1 MNIKFKKIIYS
12 TLIIIGALV
21 FGFFLIFYSILN
33 LSLPKTEGSI
43 SLQSIDANI
52 EITYDKMGL
61 PQIWAETESDGYFAL
76 GYVHASDR
84 LFQMEL
90 IRRVAHGRISELLGE
105 VALNHDKRQRLVG
118 HAKMAA
124 ATVGNLNENDRN
136 RLDVYAQGINQYYK
150 TCSALPIEFYLMQ
163 LDFEPWTVTDLIT
176 ILSFQSWFS
185 DALMNRDLFFVK
197 VAEKL
202 GVEKAKLLVKDY
214 PDWAPTTIEYSHFS
228 KKNKSINYKT
238 SENLFEAITDYKYSG
253 TSKSLKESFYEQLFS
268 NDQTPFTKSVSSNGW
283 AVAPSRS
290 ESGKAILASDPHL
303 EITRLPEFWYY
314 VGLHIK
320 ETKTNILGLTTPGL
334 PFVVMGH
341 NSQAAFAFTAGG
353 VDITEYYLEKI
364 NPEDSNQYLTENGW
378 KNFIIETDTIKIA
391 GEKSEII
398 FDIKKTRHG
407 PVISELD
414 SLNEIYSMRWAGFDI
429 DLERAVQAGFE
440 LHRVDNFEKFR
451 ETVTALGALDA
462 NWIYADNNGNIGYQ
476 LGTPVPIR
484 QKENSNLPLTGWS
497 IKNEWLGFYPIDMTP
512 HVLNPK
518 QGWVGNC
525 NNLSQRSNLSY
536 KIDGN
541 YFPDRILRL
550 NELFNSQDKYNVSH
564 TQKMQMDMTDSFL
577 LRWRDVIASV
587 FDIIGDVKHADRL
600 REWDGRT
607 TLDSRETLFI
617 ELFLLQLKK
626 MIFEDELG
634 KLYKQ
639 VRFIW
644 MDQVINSNDLSW
656 YDNIKTDDK
665 IETKDDIMTLALW
678 ETLELLDPDKQTAND
693 PEYYKH
699 ITWGNW
705 HSLTIQH
712 PMATIPILNQLLKL
726 KFGPWKWAGTAGTMN
741 ASFFT
746 QTDNSHFKSFVGP
759 SWRFVID
766 FSKIDKATMVLPA
779 GNSGNPYSEHFFDFN
794 EMWQKGERW
803 QVPISYDE
811 VKKKTVSSLILK
823 AKK

>member
-1 MNIKFKKIIYS
+1 MNINFKKIIYS
-12 TLIIIGALV
+12 SLIIIGALV
-21 FGFFLIFYSILN
+21 CGFFLIFYSVLN
-33 LSLPKTEGSI
+33 LSLPKTDGSI
-43 SLQSIDANI
+43 SLQSIENNI

-61 PQIWAETESDGYFAL
+61 PQIWAETETDGYFAL

-90 IRRVAHGRISELLGE
+90 IRRVAHGRISELLGKA
-105 VALNHDKRQRLVG
+105 ALIHDKRQRLVG

-124 ATVGNLNENDRN
+124 VAVGKLNDDDRN
-136 RLDVYAQGINQYYK
+136 RLNAYVKGINEYYK
-150 TCSALPIEFYLMQ
+150 KCAALPIEFYLMQ
-163 LDFEPWTVTDLIT
+163 IDFEPWTVSDLVT

-197 VAEKL
+197 TAEKL
-202 GVEKAKLLVKDY
+202 GVEKAKLLIKDY
-214 PDWAPTTIEYSHFS
+214 PGWAPTTIEYSNFS
-228 KKNKSINYKT
+228 NNESIIDKAPEGKIKT
-238 SENLFEAITDYKYSG
+238 ITDYKYSENF
-253 TSKSLKESFYEQLFS
+253 KSLKQSLYEQLFS
-268 NDQTPFTKSVSSNGW
+268 NNQTPFTKSVSSNGW
-283 AVAPSRS
+283 AVSPSRT

-320 ETKTNILGLTTPGL
+320 KTKTNILGITTPGL

-341 NSQAAFAFTAGG
+341 NAQVAFSFTAGG

-378 KNFIIETDTIKIA
+378 ENFDIETDTIKIA
-391 GEKSEII
+391 GEKSPVIY
-398 FDIKKTRHG
+398 DIKKTRHG
-407 PVISELD
+407 PIISELD
-414 SLNEIYSMRWAGFDI
+414 SLDKTYSMRWAGFDV
-429 DLERAVQAGFE
+429 DLERAVQAGFK
-440 LHRVDNFEKFR
+440 LHSVNNFEKFR

-462 NWIYADNNGNIGYQ
+462 NWIYADSNGNIGYQ

-550 NELFNSQDKYNVSH
+550 NELFNSQDKYNVNH
-564 TQKMQMDMTDSFL
+564 IQKMQMDMTDSFL
-577 LRWRDVIASV
+577 LRWRDVIANL
-587 FDIIGDVKHADRL
+587 FDTIGDTKHADRL
-600 REWDGRT
+600 RKWDGIT
-607 TLDSRETLFI
+607 TQDSRETLLV

-626 MIFEDELG
+626 IMFEDELG
-634 KLYKQ
+634 DLYKQ

-644 MDQVINSNDLSW
+644 MDQIVNSDDLSW

-665 IETKDDIMTLALW
+665 IENKNDIMTQALIK
-678 ETLELLDPDKQTAND
+678 TLEILDPNKQMATD
-693 PEYYKH
+693 SEYYKH

-712 PMATIPILNQLLKL
+712 PMAVVPILNQLLKL
-726 KFGPWKWAGTAGTMN
+726 KFGPWKWQGTAGTMN
-741 ASFFT
+741 ASFYKE
-746 QTDNSHFKSFVGP
+746 TDNSHFKSFVGP

-766 FSKIDKATMVLPA
+766 FSNIDKATMVLPA

-794 EMWQKGERW
+794 EMWQKGDRW
-803 QVPISYDE
+803 QVPITYNE
-811 VKKKTVSSLILK
+811 VKKRAVSSLVLE